1 VTSEPSTSCPLCNGS
16 GWIRLGSGD
25 LYSPCPEY
33 MEAEVERRLKQAPRP
48 IADALRGKK
57 LMPGYRYSLPNID
70 ANLTAGRRVAI
81 EPSEY
86 AMAHGFPLAA
96 QKAVIEKLG
105 GSPLLGYIFFGP
117 TGTGKTFLLWA
128 LMQEAVYAN
137 RRAVYYTAGSL
148 ARLISSQRDDDAAEL
163 EIIRAPERWMGSP
176 LHLYIDELDSIPS
189 RDVVLRALF
198 EIFSAAYDTGAVVLS
213 VASNAGLKALENH
226 IGSASMRRLLDLATP
241 VKTSK

>member
-1 VTSEPSTSCPLCNGS
+1 MTSDPSTSCPLCNGS

-33 MEAEVERRLKQAPRP
+33 MEAEVERILKQAPRP
-48 IADALRGKK
+48 IANALRGRK
-57 LMPGYRYSLPNID
+57 LVPGYRYSLPNVNAD
-70 ANLTAGRRVAI
+70 LVASKRTAI

-96 QKAVIEKLG
+96 QKAALEKLG
-105 GSPLLGYIFFGP
+105 GNPLLGYVFFGP

-128 LMQEAVYAN
+128 LMQEAIYAN
-137 RRAVYYTAGSL
+137 RRAVYYTAGNL
-148 ARLISSQRDDDAAEL
+148 ARLISSQRDDDAADL

-176 LHLYIDELDSIPS
+176 LHLYIDELDSIPI
-189 RDVVLRALF
+189 RETVLRVLF
-198 EIFSAAYDTGAVVLS
+198 EIFSAAYDTGAMVLS

-226 IGSASMRRLLDLATP
+226 IGSASMRRLLDIATP
-241 VKTSK
+241 IKTSK